1 MYLLGKE
8 IIEVY
13 GKVRKLKKEFEN
25 APADDVIAII
35 DFEEGSNGFLEIS
48 ENQWRGKGNISNGEG
63 INFYGNDGSLEISLS
78 GKFNAYFKDGQEIKE
93 NYIPDYNKIWKEFHH
108 SFVKSILED
117 SPIPITGEEAT
128 KNLAVILAIL
138 KSSEKNRPISLIE
151 DK

>member
-1 MYLLGKE
+1 M
-8 IIEVY
+8 
-13 GKVRKLKKEFEN
+13 
-25 APADDVIAII
+25 
-35 DFEEGSNGFLEIS
+35 EIS
-48 ENQWRGKGNISNGEG
+48 ENQWRGKGNISKGEG

-138 KSSEKNRPISLIE
+138 KSSEKNRSFIIYTSRIQTNLFCIWPNSLLSNLILFFL
-151 DK
+151 